1 MKTPQQILNK
11 YWGYSDFRQP
21 QKEIIDS
28 VLSKNDTFAIL
39 PTGGGKSLCYQIP
52 AIAFEG
58 MTLVISPLIALMQD
72 QIQALIKVGINA
84 ASITSQL
91 DFEEINEVL
100 NQCRL
105 GKIKLLY
112 IAPERLQSQLF
123 INSLNELNIDL
134 IAIDEAHCISQW
146 GHDFRPAYL
155 RISDI
160 REILPKAPILALT
173 ATAIPKVQEEIISSL
188 KLKNVRVFKTTLKRN
203 NLIHKVKITQ
213 NELDDLYYELKRNAG
228 SSIVF
233 VRTRR
238 QTYEIAQFLT
248 EKGLNADFFHARLPD
263 EEKKAKQEI
272 WTKSDH
278 QIMVSTNAFGMG
290 IDKSNVRS
298 IIHMDLPNS
307 LEAYVQE
314 AGRAGRDGLR
324 SEAVLFLQTNAI
336 EKIENIFKSNLPTR
350 DEYEKIHRMFYT
362 YLNIGE
368 NEKPEDKKE
377 FVFFEFI
384 QKFDLNKRKVHNV
397 LSFLERKE
405 VISIEENANLSK
417 VQVYINPKSFINKQS
432 IQLQILEIL
441 VRKYPGILSQEMPI
455 SEFKIAKALQKSVK
469 EIKVA
474 LNELNK
480 KEYIHYQSYDVKNI
494 YFLRPRESNHIKNT
508 LWKEFKELQLTQWK
522 RIQDMIYYAS
532 QTEICRER
540 LILKYFGEKAKQNCS
555 VCDVCLKN
563 KVEINPKEIL
573 NFLNDSPKDLSTITL
588 EFIQFPKAKV
598 LETLEY
604 LANEEL
610 IESVGINTYVR
621 KKLSK

>member
-1 MKTPQQILNK
+1 MKTPQQILKK

-72 QIQALIKVGINA
+72 QIQALIKVGISA

-155 RISDI
+155 KISDI

-188 KLKNVRVFKTTLKRN
+188 KLKNVGVFKTTLKRN

-213 NELDDLYYELKRNAG
+213 NELDDLYYELKRNPG

-324 SEAVLFLQTNAI
+324 SEAVLFLQTNEI
-336 EKIENIFKSNLPTR
+336 EKIESIFKSNLPTR

-405 VISIEENANLSK
+405 VISIEENANLSR

-432 IQLQILEIL
+432 IQLKILEIL

-469 EIKVA
+469 EIKMA

-540 LILKYFGEKAKQNCS
+540 LILKYFGEKAKQNCG

>member
-1 MKTPQQILNK
+1 MKTPQQILKK

-72 QIQALIKVGINA
+72 QIQALIKVGISA

-155 RISDI
+155 KISDI
-160 REILPKAPILALT
+160 REILPKTPILALT

-377 FVFFEFI
+377 FIFFEFI

-405 VISIEENANLSK
+405 VISIEENANLSR

-540 LILKYFGEKAKQNCS
+540 LILKYFGEKAKQNCG

>member
-1 MKTPQQILNK
+1 MKTPQQILKK

-72 QIQALIKVGINA
+72 QIQALIKVGISA

-112 IAPERLQSQLF
+112 VAPERLQSQLF
-123 INSLNELNIDL
+123 INSLNELNINL

-155 RISDI
+155 KISDI
-160 REILPKAPILALT
+160 REVIPKAPILALT

-188 KLKNVRVFKTTLKRN
+188 KLKNVSVFKTTLKRN

-213 NELDDLYYELKRNAG
+213 NELDDLYYELKRNPG

-238 QTYEIAQFLT
+238 QTYEIAHFLT

-324 SEAVLFLQTNAI
+324 SEAVLFLQTNEI
-336 EKIENIFKSNLPTR
+336 EKIESIFKSNLPTR

-405 VISIEENANLSK
+405 VISIEENANLSR

-432 IQLQILEIL
+432 IQLKILEIL

-469 EIKVA
+469 EIKMA

-540 LILKYFGEKAKQNCS
+540 LILKYFGEKAKQNCG

-621 KKLSK
+621 KKIK

>member
-72 QIQALIKVGINA
+72 QIQALIKVGISA

-155 RISDI
+155 KISDI

-213 NELDDLYYELKRNAG
+213 NELDDLYYELKRNPG

-350 DEYEKIHRMFYT
+350 DEYEKIHRLFYT

>member
-1 MKTPQQILNK
+1 MPQQILKK

-72 QIQALIKVGINA
+72 QIQALIKVGISA

-155 RISDI
+155 KISDI
-160 REILPKAPILALT
+160 REVIPKAPILALT

-324 SEAVLFLQTNAI
+324 SEAVLFLQTNEI
-336 EKIENIFKSNLPTR
+336 EKIESIFKSNLPTR

-405 VISIEENANLSK
+405 VISIEENANLSR

-432 IQLQILEIL
+432 IQLKILEIL

-540 LILKYFGEKAKQNCS
+540 LILKYFGEKAKQNCG

>member
-1 MKTPQQILNK
+1 VKTPQQILKK

-203 NLIHKVKITQ
+203 NLIHKVKTTQ
-213 NELDDLYYELKRNAG
+213 NELDDLYYELKRNPG

-350 DEYEKIHRMFYT
+350 DEYEKIHRLFYT

-405 VISIEENANLSK
+405 VISIEENANLSR

>member
-1 MKTPQQILNK
+1 MKTPQQILKK

-72 QIQALIKVGINA
+72 QIQALIKVGISA

-155 RISDI
+155 KISDI
-160 REILPKAPILALT
+160 REVIPKAPILALT

-188 KLKNVRVFKTTLKRN
+188 KLKNVSVFKTTLKRN

-213 NELDDLYYELKRNAG
+213 NELDDLYYELKRNPG

-238 QTYEIAQFLT
+238 QTYEIAHFLT

-324 SEAVLFLQTNAI
+324 SEAVLFLQTNEI

-405 VISIEENANLSK
+405 VISIEENANLSR

-432 IQLQILEIL
+432 IQLKILEIL

-469 EIKVA
+469 EIKIA

-540 LILKYFGEKAKQNCS
+540 LILKYFGEKAKQNCG

>member
-1 MKTPQQILNK
+1 MKTPQQILKK

-203 NLIHKVKITQ
+203 NLIHKVKTTQ
-213 NELDDLYYELKRNAG
+213 NELDDLYYELKRNPG

-350 DEYEKIHRMFYT
+350 DEYEKIHRLFYT

-405 VISIEENANLSK
+405 VISIEENANLSR

>member
-1 MKTPQQILNK
+1 MKTPQQILKK

-72 QIQALIKVGINA
+72 QIQALIKVGISA

-155 RISDI
+155 KISDI
-160 REILPKAPILALT
+160 REILPKTPILALT

-405 VISIEENANLSK
+405 VISIEENANLSR

-469 EIKVA
+469 EIKIA

-540 LILKYFGEKAKQNCS
+540 LILKYFGEKAKQNCG

>member
-1 MKTPQQILNK
+1 VKTPQQILKK

-72 QIQALIKVGINA
+72 QIQALIKVGISA

-155 RISDI
+155 KISDI
-160 REILPKAPILALT
+160 REVIPKAPILALT

-188 KLKNVRVFKTTLKRN
+188 KLKNVSVFKTTLKRN

-213 NELDDLYYELKRNAG
+213 NELDDLYYELKRNPG

-238 QTYEIAQFLT
+238 QTYEIAHFLT

-324 SEAVLFLQTNAI
+324 SEAVLFLQTNEI
-336 EKIENIFKSNLPTR
+336 EKIESIFKSNLPTR

-405 VISIEENANLSK
+405 VISIEENANFSR

-432 IQLQILEIL
+432 IQLKILEIL

-469 EIKVA
+469 EIKIA

-522 RIQDMIYYAS
+522 RLQDMIYYAS

-540 LILKYFGEKAKQNCS
+540 LILKYFGEKAKQNCG

>member
-1 MKTPQQILNK
+1 MKTPQQILKK

-72 QIQALIKVGINA
+72 QIQALIKVGISA

-91 DFEEINEVL
+91 DLEEINEVL

-155 RISDI
+155 KISDI
-160 REILPKAPILALT
+160 REVIPKAPILALT

-188 KLKNVRVFKTTLKRN
+188 KLKNVSVFKTTLKRN

-213 NELDDLYYELKRNAG
+213 NELDDLYYELKRNPG

-238 QTYEIAQFLT
+238 QTYEIAHFLT

-324 SEAVLFLQTNAI
+324 SEAVLFLQTNEI
-336 EKIENIFKSNLPTR
+336 EKIESIFKSNLPTR

-405 VISIEENANLSK
+405 VISIEENANLSR

-432 IQLQILEIL
+432 IQLKILEIL

-469 EIKVA
+469 EIKMA

-522 RIQDMIYYAS
+522 RLQDMIYYAS

-540 LILKYFGEKAKQNCS
+540 LILKYFGEKAKQNCG

-563 KVEINPKEIL
+563 KVKINPKEIL

-621 KKLSK
+621 KKIK

>member
-1 MKTPQQILNK
+1 MKTPQQILKK

-72 QIQALIKVGINA
+72 QIQALIKVGISA

-155 RISDI
+155 KISDI
-160 REILPKAPILALT
+160 REVIPKAPILALT

-188 KLKNVRVFKTTLKRN
+188 KLKNVSVFKTTLKRN

-213 NELDDLYYELKRNAG
+213 NELDDLYYELKRNPG

-238 QTYEIAQFLT
+238 QTYEIAHFLT

-324 SEAVLFLQTNAI
+324 SEAVLFLQTNEI
-336 EKIENIFKSNLPTR
+336 EKIESIFKSNLPTR

-405 VISIEENANLSK
+405 VISIEENANLSR

-432 IQLQILEIL
+432 IQLKILEIL

-469 EIKVA
+469 EIKMA

-540 LILKYFGEKAKQNCS
+540 LILKYFGEKAKQNCG

>member
-1 MKTPQQILNK
+1 MKTPQQILKK

-72 QIQALIKVGINA
+72 QIQALIKVGISA

-155 RISDI
+155 KISDI

-213 NELDDLYYELKRNAG
+213 NELDDLYYELKRNPG

-324 SEAVLFLQTNAI
+324 SEAVLFLQTNEI
-336 EKIENIFKSNLPTR
+336 EKIESIFKSNLPTR

-405 VISIEENANLSK
+405 VISIEENANLSR

-432 IQLQILEIL
+432 IQLKILEIL

-469 EIKVA
+469 EIKMA

-540 LILKYFGEKAKQNCS
+540 LILKYFGEKAKQNCG

>member
-1 MKTPQQILNK
+1 MKTPQQILKK

-72 QIQALIKVGINA
+72 QIQALIKVGISA

-155 RISDI
+155 KISDI
-160 REILPKAPILALT
+160 REVIPKAPILALT

-213 NELDDLYYELKRNAG
+213 NELDDLYYELKRNPG

-324 SEAVLFLQTNAI
+324 SEAVLFLQTNEI
-336 EKIENIFKSNLPTR
+336 EKIESIFKSNLPTR

-405 VISIEENANLSK
+405 VISIEENANLSR

-432 IQLQILEIL
+432 IQLKILEIL

-469 EIKVA
+469 EIKMA

-522 RIQDMIYYAS
+522 RLQDMIYYAS

-540 LILKYFGEKAKQNCS
+540 LILKYFGEKAKQNCG

>member
-72 QIQALIKVGINA
+72 QIQALIKVGISA

-112 IAPERLQSQLF
+112 VAPERLQSQLF
-123 INSLNELNIDL
+123 INSLNELNINL

-155 RISDI
+155 KISDI
-160 REILPKAPILALT
+160 REVIPKAPILALT

-188 KLKNVRVFKTTLKRN
+188 KLKNVSVFKTTLKRN

-405 VISIEENANLSK
+405 VISIEENANLSR

-432 IQLQILEIL
+432 IQLKILEIL

-469 EIKVA
+469 EIKIA

-540 LILKYFGEKAKQNCS
+540 LILKYFGEKAKQNCG

>member
-1 MKTPQQILNK
+1 MKTPQQILKK

-52 AIAFEG
+52 AIAFEE

-72 QIQALIKVGINA
+72 QIQALIKVGISA

-155 RISDI
+155 KISDI
-160 REILPKAPILALT
+160 REVIPKAPILALT

-188 KLKNVRVFKTTLKRN
+188 KLKNVGVFKTTLKRN

-213 NELDDLYYELKRNAG
+213 NELDDLYYELKRNPG

-238 QTYEIAQFLT
+238 QTYEIAHFLT
-248 EKGLNADFFHARLPD
+248 EKGLNAEFFHARLPD

-324 SEAVLFLQTNAI
+324 SEAVLFLQTNEI
-336 EKIENIFKSNLPTR
+336 EKIESIFKSNLPTR

-405 VISIEENANLSK
+405 VISIEENANFSR

-432 IQLQILEIL
+432 IQLKILEIL

-469 EIKVA
+469 EIKMA

-522 RIQDMIYYAS
+522 RLQDMIYYAS

-540 LILKYFGEKAKQNCS
+540 LILKYFGEKAKQNCG

>member
-1 MKTPQQILNK
+1 MKTPQQILKK

-72 QIQALIKVGINA
+72 QIQALIKVGISA

-155 RISDI
+155 KISDI

-213 NELDDLYYELKRNAG
+213 NELDDLYYELKRNPG

-405 VISIEENANLSK
+405 VISIEENANLSR

-469 EIKVA
+469 EIKMA

-540 LILKYFGEKAKQNCS
+540 LILKYFGEKAKQNCG

>member
-72 QIQALIKVGINA
+72 QIQALIKVGISA

-155 RISDI
+155 KISDI

-213 NELDDLYYELKRNAG
+213 NELDDLYYELKRNPG

-324 SEAVLFLQTNAI
+324 SEAVLFLQTNEI
-336 EKIENIFKSNLPTR
+336 EKIESIFKSNLPTR

-405 VISIEENANLSK
+405 VISIEENANLSR

-432 IQLQILEIL
+432 IQLKILEIL

-469 EIKVA
+469 EIKMA

-540 LILKYFGEKAKQNCS
+540 LILKYFGEKAKQNCG

>member
-405 VISIEENANLSK
+405 VISIEENANLSR

-432 IQLQILEIL
+432 IQLKILEIL

-469 EIKVA
+469 EIKIA

-540 LILKYFGEKAKQNCS
+540 LILKYFGEKAKQNCG

>member
-1 MKTPQQILNK
+1 MKTPQQILKK

-72 QIQALIKVGINA
+72 QIQALIKVGISA

-155 RISDI
+155 KISDI
-160 REILPKAPILALT
+160 REVIPKAPILALT

-188 KLKNVRVFKTTLKRN
+188 KLKNVGVFKTTLKRN

-213 NELDDLYYELKRNAG
+213 NELDDLYYELKRNPG

-238 QTYEIAQFLT
+238 QTYEIAHFLT

-324 SEAVLFLQTNAI
+324 SEAVLFLQTNEI
-336 EKIENIFKSNLPTR
+336 EKIESIFKSNLPTR

-405 VISIEENANLSK
+405 VISIEENANLSR

-432 IQLQILEIL
+432 IQLKILEIL

-469 EIKVA
+469 EIKMA

-522 RIQDMIYYAS
+522 RLQDMIYYAS

-540 LILKYFGEKAKQNCS
+540 LILKYFGEKAKQNCG

-621 KKLSK
+621 KKIK

>member
-1 MKTPQQILNK
+1 MKTPQQILKK

-72 QIQALIKVGINA
+72 QIQALIKVGISA

-155 RISDI
+155 KISDI

-188 KLKNVRVFKTTLKRN
+188 KLKNVSVFKTTLKRN

-213 NELDDLYYELKRNAG
+213 NELDDLYYELKRNPG

-238 QTYEIAQFLT
+238 QTYEIAHFLT

-324 SEAVLFLQTNAI
+324 SEAVLFLQTNEI
-336 EKIENIFKSNLPTR
+336 EKIESIFKSNLPTR

-405 VISIEENANLSK
+405 VISIEENANLSR

-432 IQLQILEIL
+432 IQLKILEIL

-469 EIKVA
+469 EIKMA

-540 LILKYFGEKAKQNCS
+540 LILKYFGEKAKQNCG

>member
-72 QIQALIKVGINA
+72 QIQALIKVGISA

-155 RISDI
+155 KISDI

-213 NELDDLYYELKRNAG
+213 NELDDLYYELKRNPG

-324 SEAVLFLQTNAI
+324 SEAVLFLQTNEI
-336 EKIENIFKSNLPTR
+336 EKIESIFKSNLPTR

-405 VISIEENANLSK
+405 VISIEENANLSR

-432 IQLQILEIL
+432 IQLKILEIL

-540 LILKYFGEKAKQNCS
+540 LILKYFGEKAKQNCG

>member
-72 QIQALIKVGINA
+72 QIQALIKVGISA

-155 RISDI
+155 KISDI
-160 REILPKAPILALT
+160 REILPKTPILALT

-405 VISIEENANLSK
+405 VISIEENANLSR

-540 LILKYFGEKAKQNCS
+540 LILKYFGEKAKQNCG

>member
-1 MKTPQQILNK
+1 MKTPQQILKK

-72 QIQALIKVGINA
+72 QIQALIKVGISA

-123 INSLNELNIDL
+123 INSLNELNINL

-155 RISDI
+155 KISDI
-160 REILPKAPILALT
+160 REVIPKAPILALT

-188 KLKNVRVFKTTLKRN
+188 KLKNVSVFKTTLKRN

-213 NELDDLYYELKRNAG
+213 NELDDLYYELKRNPG

-238 QTYEIAQFLT
+238 QTYEIAHFLT

-324 SEAVLFLQTNAI
+324 SEAVLFLQTNEI
-336 EKIENIFKSNLPTR
+336 EKIESIFKSNLPTR

-405 VISIEENANLSK
+405 VISIEENANLSR

-432 IQLQILEIL
+432 IQLKILEIL

-469 EIKVA
+469 EIKMA

-540 LILKYFGEKAKQNCS
+540 LILKYFGEKAKQNCG

-621 KKLSK
+621 KKIK

>member
-1 MKTPQQILNK
+1 MKTPQQILKK

-72 QIQALIKVGINA
+72 QIQALIKVGISA

-155 RISDI
+155 KISDI
-160 REILPKAPILALT
+160 REVIPKAPILALT

-188 KLKNVRVFKTTLKRN
+188 KLKNVSVFKTTLKRN

-213 NELDDLYYELKRNAG
+213 NELDDLYYELKRNPG

-238 QTYEIAQFLT
+238 QTYEIAHFLT

-324 SEAVLFLQTNAI
+324 SEAVLFLQTNEI
-336 EKIENIFKSNLPTR
+336 EKIESIFKSNLPTR

-405 VISIEENANLSK
+405 VISIEENANLSR

-432 IQLQILEIL
+432 IQLKILEIL

-469 EIKVA
+469 EIKMA

-522 RIQDMIYYAS
+522 RLQDMIYYAS

-540 LILKYFGEKAKQNCS
+540 LILKYFGEKAKQNCG

>member
-72 QIQALIKVGINA
+72 QIQALIKVGISA
-84 ASITSQL
+84 ASIISQL

-155 RISDI
+155 KISDI

-405 VISIEENANLSK
+405 VISIEENANLSR

>member
-1 MKTPQQILNK
+1 MKTPQQILKK

-72 QIQALIKVGINA
+72 QIQALIKVGISA

-155 RISDI
+155 KISDI
-160 REILPKAPILALT
+160 REILPKTPILALT

-213 NELDDLYYELKRNAG
+213 NELDDLYYELKRNPG

-324 SEAVLFLQTNAI
+324 SEAVLFLQTNEI
-336 EKIENIFKSNLPTR
+336 EKIESIFKSNLPTR

-405 VISIEENANLSK
+405 VISIEENANLSR

-432 IQLQILEIL
+432 IQLKILEIL

-469 EIKVA
+469 EIKMA

-522 RIQDMIYYAS
+522 RLQDMIYYAS

-540 LILKYFGEKAKQNCS
+540 LILKYFGEKAKQNCG

-621 KKLSK
+621 KKIK

>member
-1 MKTPQQILNK
+1 MKTPQQILKK

-72 QIQALIKVGINA
+72 QIQALIKVGISA

-155 RISDI
+155 KISDI
-160 REILPKAPILALT
+160 REVIPKAPILALT

-188 KLKNVRVFKTTLKRN
+188 KLKNVSVFKTTLKRN

-213 NELDDLYYELKRNAG
+213 NELDDLYYELKRNPG

-238 QTYEIAQFLT
+238 QTYEIAHFLT

-324 SEAVLFLQTNAI
+324 SEAVLFLQTNEI
-336 EKIENIFKSNLPTR
+336 EKIESIFKSNLPTR

-405 VISIEENANLSK
+405 VISIEENANLSR

-432 IQLQILEIL
+432 IQLKILEIL

-469 EIKVA
+469 EIKIA

-540 LILKYFGEKAKQNCS
+540 LILKYFGEKAKQNCG

>member
-1 MKTPQQILNK
+1 MKTPQQILKK

-21 QKEIIDS
+21 QKEIIDA

-72 QIQALIKVGINA
+72 QIQALIKVGISA

-155 RISDI
+155 KISDI
-160 REILPKAPILALT
+160 REVIPKAPILALT

-188 KLKNVRVFKTTLKRN
+188 KLKNVSVFKTTLKRN
-203 NLIHKVKITQ
+203 NLIHKVKIIQ
-213 NELDDLYYELKRNAG
+213 NELDDLYYELKRNPG

-238 QTYEIAQFLT
+238 QTYEIAHFLT

-377 FVFFEFI
+377 FIFFEFI

-405 VISIEENANLSK
+405 VISIEENANLSR

-432 IQLQILEIL
+432 IQLKILEIL

-469 EIKVA
+469 EIKMA

-522 RIQDMIYYAS
+522 RLQDMIYYAS

-540 LILKYFGEKAKQNCS
+540 LILKYFGEKAKQNCG

-621 KKLSK
+621 KKIK

>member
-1 MKTPQQILNK
+1 MKTPQQILKK

-213 NELDDLYYELKRNAG
+213 NELDDLYYELKRNPG
-228 SSIVF
+228 SNIVF

>member
-72 QIQALIKVGINA
+72 QIQALIKVGISA

-155 RISDI
+155 KISDI
-160 REILPKAPILALT
+160 REILPKTPILALT

-377 FVFFEFI
+377 FIFFEFI

-405 VISIEENANLSK
+405 VISIEENANLSR

-540 LILKYFGEKAKQNCS
+540 LILKYFGEKAKQNCG

>member
-1 MKTPQQILNK
+1 MKTPQQILKK

-72 QIQALIKVGINA
+72 QIQALIKVGISA

-155 RISDI
+155 KISDI
-160 REILPKAPILALT
+160 REVIPKAPILALT

-188 KLKNVRVFKTTLKRN
+188 KLKNVSVFKTTLKRN
-203 NLIHKVKITQ
+203 NLIHKVKTTQ
-213 NELDDLYYELKRNAG
+213 NELDDLYYELKRNPG

-238 QTYEIAQFLT
+238 QTYEIAHFLT

-324 SEAVLFLQTNAI
+324 SEAVLFLQTNEI
-336 EKIENIFKSNLPTR
+336 EKIESIFKSNLPTR

-405 VISIEENANLSK
+405 VISIEENANLSR

-432 IQLQILEIL
+432 IQLKILEIL

-469 EIKVA
+469 EIKMA

-522 RIQDMIYYAS
+522 RLQDMIYYAS

-540 LILKYFGEKAKQNCS
+540 LILKYFGEKAKQNCG

-621 KKLSK
+621 KKIK

>member
-405 VISIEENANLSK
+405 VISIEENANLSR